1 MTIFPVTFACCLHH
15 DSVLLVYS
23 LCVLPGEIGRFYN
36 KDPVYNWNCVTRTLR
51 PLSASTFVGYPPGD
65 CPQRCYQ
72 HRNCSQCLLSQGVEG
87 GSQMCVWSETLREV
101 GMMAAMMVM
110 M

>member
-1 MTIFPVTFACCLHH
+1 M
-15 DSVLLVYS
+15 
-23 LCVLPGEIGRFYN
+23 LPGEIGRFYN

-51 PLSASTFVGYPPGD
+51 PLSASTFVGYPPGE

-87 GSQMCVWSETLREV
+87 GSQMCMWSEMLREV
-101 GMMAAMMVM
+101 GARHMLVLMVRVGRGW
-110 M
+110 

>member
-1 MTIFPVTFACCLHH
+1 M
-15 DSVLLVYS
+15 
-23 LCVLPGEIGRFYN
+23 LPGEIGRFYN

-51 PLSASTFVGYPPGD
+51 PLSASTFVGYPPGE

-87 GSQMCVWSETLREV
+87 GSQMCMWSEMLREV
-101 GMMAAMMVM
+101 GARHMLVLMVM
-110 M
+110 VRVGRGWGW